1 MDNSFSLIARDK
13 HLVCLLYRLTFIYQ
27 VLLEYSTFLKLI
39 SSSNR
44 LRLNKCIIFSPKIGC
59 VFVTTI
65 STALYTM
72 DIIFGTNECGLLI
85 TDSLALGFY
94 KYMWRLC
101 F

>member
-44 LRLNKCIIFSPKIGC
+44 LRLNKCIIFPIIWLC
-59 VFVTTI
+59 I

-72 DIIFGTNECGLLI
+72 EIIYGTNECGLLI
-85 TDSLALGFY
+85 TDSLALGF
-94 KYMWRLC
+94 
-101 F
+101 